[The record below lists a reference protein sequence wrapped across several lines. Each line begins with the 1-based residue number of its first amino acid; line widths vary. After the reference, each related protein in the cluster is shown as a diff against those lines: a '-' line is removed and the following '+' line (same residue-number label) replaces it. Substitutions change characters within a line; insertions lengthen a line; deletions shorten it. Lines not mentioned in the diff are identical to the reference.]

1 MKNKIISKAFAMV
14 LLGTLLLLTPV
25 TSSTVFAEENDTT
38 ESVVSSNED
47 SDEDD
52 NNIPLFVSLI
62 IALNGGLL
70 LSIGDDN

>member
-1 MKNKIISKAFAMV
+1 MKNKIISKALAIV
-14 LLGTLLLLTPV
+14 LIGTLLLLTPA
-25 TSSTVFAEENDTT
+25 TSSTVFAEENNTT

-52 NNIPLFVSLI
+52 NNIPLFVSLA
-62 IALNGGLL
+62 IALIGGLL

>member
-14 LLGTLLLLTPV
+14 LVGTLLLLTPA
-25 TSSTVFAEENDTT
+25 TSSTVFAEENNTT
-38 ESVVSSNED
+38 ESVS

-52 NNIPLFVSLI
+52 NNIPLFVSLV
-62 IALNGGLL
+62 IALIGGLL

>member
-1 MKNKIISKAFAMV
+1 MKNKIISKV
-14 LLGTLLLLTPV
+14 LAIVLVGTLLLLTPA

-38 ESVVSSNED
+38 ESVS

-52 NNIPLFVSLI
+52 NNIPLSVSLV
-62 IALNGGLL
+62 IALIGGLL